1 MKFLYDLGSCYRR
14 SAQVRQL
21 QPKELGNRVQVV
33 LVSGCNEAWSKP
45 RQKKMNM
52 SKYWRPKLSVI
63 LEDMVVSFLEID
75 QGKTQYHH
83 QPVKKEKFYVGDDIS
98 VLTLTVYFLMDDMQQ
113 SFDHLLLAYIMVMV
127 DDFV

>member
-52 SKYWRPKLSVI
+52 SKYWRPELSVI

-75 QGKTQYHH
+75 QGKIQYRH

-98 VLTLTVYFLMDDMQQ
+98 VLTLPVHFLMDDMQQ